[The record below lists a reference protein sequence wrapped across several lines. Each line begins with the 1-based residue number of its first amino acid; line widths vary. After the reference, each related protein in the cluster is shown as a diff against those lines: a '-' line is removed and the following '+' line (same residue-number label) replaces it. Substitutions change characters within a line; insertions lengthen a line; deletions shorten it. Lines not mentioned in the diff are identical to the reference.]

1 MKTQNIIN
9 KIIKNL
15 STNGNINPDIKIK
28 KKNKKSYHETES
40 EENKSSNTSV
50 YSSQSKSKSYTSK
63 DQYNPHKKSVSDKME
78 IEYDGPDK
86 MEIELPFILDNLDTK
101 AVTKPQ
107 IED

>member
-1 MKTQNIIN
+1 
-9 KIIKNL
+9 
-15 STNGNINPDIKIK
+15 
-28 KKNKKSYHETES
+28 
-40 EENKSSNTSV
+40 
-50 YSSQSKSKSYTSK
+50 
-63 DQYNPHKKSVSDKME
+63 ME